1 MRPLVLLWGCLVL
14 PGYGALVGPKEIRG
28 FEGGTVSLQ
37 CTYREELR
45 KNKKYW
51 CRKSGLFLSRCSDPI
66 YIDDGQEKTEGRVSV
81 QDSPQELTLH
91 VTLRKLRVEDTGKYW
106 CGVKILGLDETFLV
120 SLIVLP
126 GPCCPPSP
134 TPPFQPL
141 ATTSLQPNAKAW
153 QTQLPELTSPG
164 LHSTV
169 TTDKQGKTEAEVF
182 PFPETAPY
190 DHAGSS
196 LYTGTSPYAGASPHA
211 ATSPNEETS
220 PHKATSPHAGTS
232 SPATHLDATSTEDN
246 RLVPGSSRSKSRMS
260 RSVVRNLAPV
270 LVLLT
275 LLLATGLAALGRY
288 MLQWRK
294 KAQRAMQTQ
303 RNEKVYL
310 SHLNGLVPEYA
321 VINLAA
327 PTRPCA
333 SLKSSASPYT
343 DIQCLSQTSE
353 EEEASFQDPER
364 DMSPGPPPHVS
375 EELSLSKFI
384 AV

>member
-126 GPCCPPSP
+126 G
-134 TPPFQPL
+134 
-141 ATTSLQPNAKAW
+141 
-153 QTQLPELTSPG
+153 
-164 LHSTV
+164 
-169 TTDKQGKTEAEVF
+169 
-182 PFPETAPY
+182 
-190 DHAGSS
+190 
-196 LYTGTSPYAGASPHA
+196 
-211 ATSPNEETS
+211 
-220 PHKATSPHAGTS
+220 TS

-310 SHLNGLVPEYA
+310 SHLNQ
-321 VINLAA
+321 
-327 PTRPCA
+327 T
-333 SLKSSASPYT
+333 
-343 DIQCLSQTSE
+343 TSE
-353 EEEASFQDPER
+353 PDTER
-364 DMSPGPPPHVS
+364 AFEISSPAFLVW
-375 EELSLSKFI
+375 
-384 AV
+384 

>member
-126 GPCCPPSP
+126 
-134 TPPFQPL
+134 
-141 ATTSLQPNAKAW
+141 A
-153 QTQLPELTSPG
+153 SPG

-196 LYTGTSPYAGASPHA
+196 LYTG
-211 ATSPNEETS
+211 TS

-310 SHLNGLVPEYA
+310 SHLNLM
-321 VINLAA
+321 
-327 PTRPCA
+327 
-333 SLKSSASPYT
+333 
-343 DIQCLSQTSE
+343 
-353 EEEASFQDPER
+353 F
-364 DMSPGPPPHVS
+364 
-375 EELSLSKFI
+375 SLSFSWL
-384 AV
+384 

>member
-1 MRPLVLLWGCLVL
+1 MRPLVLLWSCLVL
-14 PGYGALVGPKEIRG
+14 PGYGALVGPKEVRE

-51 CRKSGLFLSRCSDPI
+51 CRKTGLFLLRCSDAI
-66 YIDDGQEKTEGRVSV
+66 YIDDGQEKTEGRVSI
-81 QDSPQELTLH
+81 QDSPQELTFH
-91 VTLRKLRVEDTGKYW
+91 VTLTNLSVQDTGKYW
-106 CGVKILGLDETFLV
+106 CGVKMLGLDETFLV

-126 GPCCPPSP
+126 GPCCSPFP

-141 ATTSLQPNAKAW
+141 ATTSLQSTTNAW

-169 TTDKQGKTEAEVF
+169 TATKQGKTEAEAF
-182 PFPETAPY
+182 PFPETSPY
-190 DHAGSS
+190 EHAGNS
-196 LYTGTSPYAGASPHA
+196 LYTGTSPYAGSSPHA

-232 SPATHLDATSTEDN
+232 SPAPYLNATSTEDN
-246 RLVPGSSRSKSRMS
+246 RLITSSRSKSRTS
-260 RSVVRNLAPV
+260 RSVVRILAPV

-288 MLQWRK
+288 MLQCRK
-294 KAQRAMQTQ
+294 KAQQAMQTQ

-310 SHLNGLVPEYA
+310 SHLNQ
-321 VINLAA
+321 
-327 PTRPCA
+327 
-333 SLKSSASPYT
+333 K
-343 DIQCLSQTSE
+343 
-353 EEEASFQDPER
+353 
-364 DMSPGPPPHVS
+364 
-375 EELSLSKFI
+375 
-384 AV
+384 